1 MEKWVLDGTQSDE
14 EKPVHQQEETV
25 ALPASEGEEGG
36 RGCGVWGVGGGGR
49 EGGVWRSWGKGSRV
63 NGIRQHARAKSEV
76 QPPLKKL

>member
-1 MEKWVLDGTQSDE
+1 MLDGTQSDE

-36 RGCGVWGVGGGGR
+36 EGVGRGGR

>member
-36 RGCGVWGVGGGGR
+36 RGCGVWGVGGG
-49 EGGVWRSWGKGSRV
+49 EGGRGLEILGKGVEGERD
-63 NGIRQHARAKSEV
+63 QTTCKS
-76 QPPLKKL
+76 KI

>member
-36 RGCGVWGVGGGGR
+36 RGCGEGGEGGR
-49 EGGVWRSWGKGSRV
+49 GLEILGKGVEGERD
-63 NGIRQHARAKSEV
+63 QTTCKS
-76 QPPLKKL
+76 KI